1 MVTGVSFK
9 MLPSRAK
16 LTSFACCSSM
26 GAIFLLQYSLFNQ
39 YLCRV
44 DARATTNK
52 EGRSP
57 IEIAQ
62 NKGFTEIVVLLS
74 ESIGK
79 EPPLPVKMQIMVEA
93 MSKGDFE
100 EFSKILETL
109 SPELVGFQR
118 LSFLLISV
126 LFR

>member
-1 MVTGVSFK
+1 
-9 MLPSRAK
+9 
-16 LTSFACCSSM
+16 M
-26 GAIFLLQYSLFNQ
+26 GAIFLLHYFLFNQ

-44 DARATTNK
+44 DARVTTNK

-74 ESIGK
+74 QSIG
-79 EPPLPVKMQIMVEA
+79 EELPLPVKMQIMVEA

-109 SPELVGFQR
+109 PPELVGFQR
-118 LSFLLISV
+118 LLFLLISV

>member
-1 MVTGVSFK
+1 
-9 MLPSRAK
+9 
-16 LTSFACCSSM
+16 M
-26 GAIFLLQYSLFNQ
+26 GAIFLLHYSLFNQ

-44 DARATTNK
+44 DARVTTNK

-74 ESIGK
+74 ESIG
-79 EPPLPVKMQIMVEA
+79 EELPLPVKMQIMVDA
-93 MSKGDFE
+93 MSTGDFD
-100 EFSKILETL
+100 EFSKILVTL

>member
-1 MVTGVSFK
+1 
-9 MLPSRAK
+9 
-16 LTSFACCSSM
+16 M
-26 GAIFLLQYSLFNQ
+26 GANFLLKYSPFNQ

-44 DARATTNK
+44 DARVTTNK

-74 ESIGK
+74 ESIGE

-118 LSFLLISV
+118 LSILLISV

>member
-9 MLPSRAK
+9 MLPWRAK

-44 DARATTNK
+44 DARVTTNK

-79 EPPLPVKMQIMVEA
+79 ELPLPVKMQIMVDA

>member
-1 MVTGVSFK
+1 
-9 MLPSRAK
+9 
-16 LTSFACCSSM
+16 M

-74 ESIGK
+74 KSIG
-79 EPPLPVKMQIMVEA
+79 EELPLPVKMQIMVEA

-118 LSFLLISV
+118 LSLSFISV
-126 LFR
+126 FFR

>member
-1 MVTGVSFK
+1 
-9 MLPSRAK
+9 
-16 LTSFACCSSM
+16 M

-74 ESIGK
+74 ESIG
-79 EPPLPVKMQIMVEA
+79 EELPLPVKMQIMLEA
-93 MSKGDFE
+93 MSKEDFE

-109 SPELVGFQR
+109 SPELVGFQI
-118 LSFLLISV
+118 LSFLLFSV
-126 LFR
+126 FR

>member
-1 MVTGVSFK
+1 
-9 MLPSRAK
+9 
-16 LTSFACCSSM
+16 M

-44 DARATTNK
+44 DARVTTNK

-74 ESIGK
+74 ESIG
-79 EPPLPVKMQIMVEA
+79 EELLELEEGSAEAFREQLEVQLLFLP
-93 MSKGDFE
+93 
-100 EFSKILETL
+100 
-109 SPELVGFQR
+109 
-118 LSFLLISV
+118 
-126 LFR
+126 

>member
-1 MVTGVSFK
+1 
-9 MLPSRAK
+9 
-16 LTSFACCSSM
+16 M
-26 GAIFLLQYSLFNQ
+26 GAIFLLHYSLFNQ

-44 DARATTNK
+44 DARVTTNK

-74 ESIGK
+74 ESIG
-79 EPPLPVKMQIMVEA
+79 EELPLPVKMQIMVEA

-100 EFSKILETL
+100 EFSKILETV
-109 SPELVGFQR
+109 SPELVGFER

>member
-16 LTSFACCSSM
+16 LTSFAYCSSM
-26 GAIFLLQYSLFNQ
+26 GANFLLQYFLFNQ
-39 YLCRV
+39 YICRV
-44 DARATTNK
+44 DARVTTNK

-74 ESIGK
+74 QSIG
-79 EPPLPVKMQIMVEA
+79 EELPLPVKMQIMVEA

-100 EFSKILETL
+100 EFSKILENL

-118 LSFLLISV
+118 LLFLLISV